1 MSDRLQIRDLRARA
15 VLGVKEPE
23 RAAPQPV
30 LVDLLLELDLEPAA
44 RSDRLEETVHY
55 GELSRAV
62 LAHVEKTSFHL
73 IEALA
78 RSICRFVLDRHP
90 RVQAVTARVAKPSAL
105 PGGASVAAE
114 MRRAR

>member
-1 MSDRLQIRDLRARA
+1 MGDRLRIRGLEARA
-15 VLGVKEPE
+15 TVGVGPAE
-23 RAAPQPV
+23 RTAPQP
-30 LVDLLLELDLEPAA
+30 LLLDLDLELDLEPSG
-44 RSDRLEETVHY
+44 RSDRIDETVHY
-55 GELSRAV
+55 GELARGL

-90 RVQAVTARVAKPSAL
+90 LVQAVTVRVAKPSAL
-105 PGGASVAAE
+105 RGAASVAAE